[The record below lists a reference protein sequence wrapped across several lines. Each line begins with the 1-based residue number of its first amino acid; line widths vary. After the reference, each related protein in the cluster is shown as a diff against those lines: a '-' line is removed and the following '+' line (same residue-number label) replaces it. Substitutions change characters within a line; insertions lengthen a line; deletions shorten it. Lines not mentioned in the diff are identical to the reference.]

1 MLRVVLV
8 PTRVVV
14 GVRFIF
20 MNVVVVVENI
30 PFRTTPHRPFVATLA
45 PTTVVRRPP
54 THEDVVFTPCA
65 FTTIACAITT
75 SIHASVNDEEI
86 RIGSRNE
93 LSTHRAIHSPM
104 DVDYAAVSRIA
115 TAATYSALG
124 GVVAGV
130 ALATARGRTAS
141 TFTTY
146 ALNTCANFTTIG
158 TAYAVC
164 YEAFARTSDGARDVV
179 TATSAGACVGGGTM
193 WAHKGRGA
201 ALGGVVMGAAASALA
216 SALVEWSEA
225 EKRER
230 ESGEDAPAFAFPS
243 WSPVQIVREG
253 EEDEGELRARMD
265 AAMRGE
271 LSASEE
277 AKTRDD
283 YLRWKM
289 RRAERGRS

>member
-1 MLRVVLV
+1 M
-8 PTRVVV
+8 PQ
-14 GVRFIF
+14 
-20 MNVVVVVENI
+20 
-30 PFRTTPHRPFVATLA
+30 
-45 PTTVVRRPP
+45 PP
-54 THEDVVFTPCA
+54 LDV
-65 FTTIACAITT
+65 
-75 SIHASVNDEEI
+75 
-86 RIGSRNE
+86 
-93 LSTHRAIHSPM
+93 

-158 TAYAVC
+158 TAYAIC
-164 YEAFARTSDGARDVV
+164 YEAFARTSDGARDVM

-216 SALVEWSEA
+216 SALVDWSEGKQG
-225 EKRER
+225 EN
-230 ESGEDAPAFAFPS
+230 GEDAPFAFPS